1 MAVLLKQWSRD
12 SFGSVRRE
20 IKKLQSHLSTLN
32 SSSTTTDHLQE
43 GRYIEQKLC
52 ELFEREEIMARQRSR
67 VDWLREGDRNTAF
80 FHARAS
86 TRRRSN
92 KINCLIKKDG
102 TRCEDKKEIKTMARD
117 FYMNLFLSE
126 PNVNVEVILDAISTK
141 VDQST
146 NEELCKPYTD
156 EEIKEALFQMGPTK
170 APGPDGFPALFYQR
184 HWDLLQKE
192 ICQAVRS
199 FLMGGLIPE
208 GLCDTTI
215 VLIPK
220 VSKPEHL
227 ANFRPVSLC
236 NVIYKIASKVLANR
250 LKSFLSEIVSEEQSA
265 FVPGRL
271 ITDNVLIA
279 YECLH
284 TIKRQQSKKPFF
296 ALKIDMLKAYD
307 RVEWDYLRRVL
318 QKLGFHESWISSVM
332 RCVSSVRYAIRI
344 NGELTET
351 FYPTRGLRQGDPIS
365 PYLFL
370 LCAEGLSC
378 LLKKK
383 EKEGSLKG
391 IRNGITGPP
400 VSHLLFADESIFF
413 TRGDVKSVSTLKSV
427 LQHYSEGSGQRVN
440 LQKSSIFFGN
450 RCPRAI
456 KERVMNEL
464 NIYNEALQ
472 SKYLGMPTC
481 IKKINNEHI

>member
-1 MAVLLKQWSRD
+1 
-12 SFGSVRRE
+12 
-20 IKKLQSHLSTLN
+20 
-32 SSSTTTDHLQE
+32 
-43 GRYIEQKLC
+43 
-52 ELFEREEIMARQRSR
+52 
-67 VDWLREGDRNTAF
+67 
-80 FHARAS
+80 
-86 TRRRSN
+86 
-92 KINCLIKKDG
+92 
-102 TRCEDKKEIKTMARD
+102 
-117 FYMNLFLSE
+117 
-126 PNVNVEVILDAISTK
+126 
-141 VDQST
+141 
-146 NEELCKPYTD
+146 
-156 EEIKEALFQMGPTK
+156 
-170 APGPDGFPALFYQR
+170 
-184 HWDLLQKE
+184 
-192 ICQAVRS
+192 
-199 FLMGGLIPE
+199 
-208 GLCDTTI
+208 
-215 VLIPK
+215 
-220 VSKPEHL
+220 
-227 ANFRPVSLC
+227 
-236 NVIYKIASKVLANR
+236 
-250 LKSFLSEIVSEEQSA
+250 
-265 FVPGRL
+265 
-271 ITDNVLIA
+271 
-279 YECLH
+279 
-284 TIKRQQSKKPFF
+284 
-296 ALKIDMLKAYD
+296 
-307 RVEWDYLRRVL
+307 
-318 QKLGFHESWISSVM
+318 
-332 RCVSSVRYAIRI
+332 VRYAIRI

>member
-86 TRRRSN
+86 TCRRSN

-184 HWDLLQKE
+184 HWDLLKKFNLPGSKE
-192 ICQAVRS
+192 LPNGRS
-199 FLMGGLIPE
+199 DP
-208 GLCDTTI
+208 
-215 VLIPK
+215 
-220 VSKPEHL
+220 
-227 ANFRPVSLC
+227 
-236 NVIYKIASKVLANR
+236 
-250 LKSFLSEIVSEEQSA
+250 
-265 FVPGRL
+265 
-271 ITDNVLIA
+271 
-279 YECLH
+279 
-284 TIKRQQSKKPFF
+284 
-296 ALKIDMLKAYD
+296 
-307 RVEWDYLRRVL
+307 RRV
-318 QKLGFHESWISSVM
+318 M
-332 RCVSSVRYAIRI
+332 
-344 NGELTET
+344 
-351 FYPTRGLRQGDPIS
+351 
-365 PYLFL
+365 
-370 LCAEGLSC
+370 
-378 LLKKK
+378 
-383 EKEGSLKG
+383 
-391 IRNGITGPP
+391 
-400 VSHLLFADESIFF
+400 
-413 TRGDVKSVSTLKSV
+413 
-427 LQHYSEGSGQRVN
+427 
-440 LQKSSIFFGN
+440 
-450 RCPRAI
+450 
-456 KERVMNEL
+456 
-464 NIYNEALQ
+464 
-472 SKYLGMPTC
+472 
-481 IKKINNEHI
+481 